1 MPKLI
6 SAVVL
11 LALAVG
17 LPAFADSTRVRVVEI
32 DGAITVVTRMLVDEA
47 LDAAAEEGDDL
58 VLLTLDTPGGILTS
72 TEDIIKSVLAS
83 EVPVVAWVGPS
94 GAHAASAG
102 FYILLACDVA
112 AMAPGTRTGA
122 ASVVTMGGENREDDV
137 MLKKV
142 TQDAAALVRSIAERR
157 GRDVEAAERAVLD
170 AVAFTETDALEAGLI
185 DIVSSSVDAFL
196 ASLDGREIVRFDG
209 ARVVLSITD
218 PQLEVV
224 ELDLRGKIMG
234 VLATP
239 QVAFLLFML
248 GMLGLYVEFTHP
260 GLVFPGVAGAL
271 CLVLFAM
278 SAQVLPISTVGIL
291 LILLAI
297 VMFVLEIKVTSY
309 GMLTVGGLVALVL
322 GSMMLVDGPIP
333 ELRVPPSVVWPTAAV
348 VGGFVILALY
358 FVRRAQQARVATGEE
373 GLVGQVGAVRI
384 DLDPEGTVF
393 VRGELWNAVSRSGTL
408 AVGTRVRV
416 IGVAGMV
423 LEVEPQRREG
433 ES

>member
-1 MPKLI
+1 MPKLFP
-6 SAVVL
+6 AVVL
-11 LALAVG
+11 LA
-17 LPAFADSTRVRVVEI
+17 FAAGVAASAEPTRVRVVEV
-32 DGAITVVTRMLVDEA
+32 DGAITLVTTMLVDEA
-47 LDAAAEEGDDL
+47 LQTAVEQGDDL
-58 VLLTLDTPGGILTS
+58 VLLTLDTPGGMLAS

-83 EVPVVAWVGPS
+83 EIPVVAWVGPS

-157 GRDVEAAERAVLD
+157 GRDVEAAERAVLE
-170 AVAFTETDALEAGLI
+170 AVAFTENDALEAGLI
-185 DIVSSSVDAFL
+185 DLVSPSVEEFL
-196 ASLDGREIVRFDG
+196 ASLDGREITRFDG
-209 ARVVLSITD
+209 TTVVLTISD
-218 PQLEVV
+218 PRLEVV
-224 ELDLRGKIMG
+224 ELDLRGRIMG

-239 QVAFLLFML
+239 QIAFLLMML

-291 LILLAI
+291 LILLSA

-309 GMLTVGGLVALVL
+309 GMLTVGGVVALVL

-333 ELRVPPSVVWPTAAV
+333 ELRVPPSVVLPTTAV
-348 VGGFVILALY
+348 VAGFVIMALY
-358 FVRRAQQARVATGEE
+358 LVRRAQQAQVETGEE
-373 GLVGQVGAVRI
+373 GLVGVVGSVRI
-384 DLDPEGTVF
+384 ELDPEGTVF

-416 IGVAGMV
+416 TAVEGMV
-423 LEVEPQRREG
+423 LEVEPTQREG